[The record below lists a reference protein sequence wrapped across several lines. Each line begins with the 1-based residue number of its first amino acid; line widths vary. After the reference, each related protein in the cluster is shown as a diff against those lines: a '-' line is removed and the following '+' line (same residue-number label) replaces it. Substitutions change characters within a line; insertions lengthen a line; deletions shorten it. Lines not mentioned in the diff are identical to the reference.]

1 MEDNLKPSTPN
12 INRLAA
18 NGIILNNFYTY
29 ALCTPSRA
37 SVMTGLFVERYG
49 LQHSVIETP
58 LPVGLLESLKLMP
71 HYFKNFDY
79 LTHLVGKYNFNY
91 SDYI

>member
-1 MEDNLKPSTPN
+1 MNK
-12 INRLAA
+12 LAS

-37 SVMTGLFVERYG
+37 SVMTGVFVERYG

-58 LPVGLLESLKLMP
+58 LPVGLTDSLNLMP
-71 HYFKNFDY
+71 QYFKDFGFK
-79 LTHLVGKYNFNY
+79 THLVGK
-91 SDYI
+91 